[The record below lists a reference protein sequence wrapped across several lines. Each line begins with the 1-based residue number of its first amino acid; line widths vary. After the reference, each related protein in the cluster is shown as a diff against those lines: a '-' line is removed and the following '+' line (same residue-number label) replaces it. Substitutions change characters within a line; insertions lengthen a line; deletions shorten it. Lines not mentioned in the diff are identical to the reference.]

1 LIYILDAA
9 ALLNDENFYFD
20 KMNKYFTTNLVFDE
34 WKDFQNKTIAEN
46 ALSAGILSIAD
57 PSEESINAVISFLG
71 KSNTKVS
78 SADISIVALSFE
90 FKEKSEPFV
99 VITDDYSVQNS
110 LKKMKINFQGV
121 IHKEIKKSR
130 SFKSQ
135 NQFQN

>member
-1 LIYILDAA
+1 MIYILDAA
-9 ALLNDENFYFD
+9 ALLNDGNFYFD
-20 KMNKYFTTNLVFDE
+20 AKNKYFTTNLVFDE

-121 IHKEIKKSR
+121 IHKEIKKSKI
-130 SFKSQ
+130 FKFP
-135 NQFQN
+135 NQFQS

>member
-1 LIYILDAA
+1 MIYILDAA

-20 KMNKYFTTNLVFDE
+20 KKNKYFTTNLVFDE

-46 ALSAGILSIAD
+46 ALSEGLLAIRE
-57 PSEESINAVISFLG
+57 PSENSIQKIIECLS
-71 KSNTKVS
+71 KSNTMLS

-90 FKEKSEPFV
+90 FKEKAESFV
-99 VITDDYSVQNS
+99 VVTDDYSIQNS

-130 SFKSQ
+130 VFKSR